1 MASSRIKILLTF
13 CVGDKVCIRY
23 FTLIIIA
30 TSSKLLLILWF
41 RICVSAIQVHIDPI
55 HLPLLELLFT
65 LLSPPEVWATSSEAG
80 DFL

>member
-1 MASSRIKILLTF
+1 MASSRIKILLTV

-41 RICVSAIQVHIDPI
+41 RICVSGIKFISVI

-65 LLSPPEVWATSSEAG
+65 LSPPVDWAGSSEAG